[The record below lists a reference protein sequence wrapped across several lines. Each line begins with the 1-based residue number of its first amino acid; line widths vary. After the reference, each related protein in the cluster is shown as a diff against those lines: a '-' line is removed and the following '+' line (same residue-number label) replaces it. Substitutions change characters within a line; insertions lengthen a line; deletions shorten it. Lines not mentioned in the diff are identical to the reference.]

1 MQTELVGATKTPD
14 EATFLRILKKNR
26 EGLEKQKK
34 QVFAPY
40 REDDLQK
47 YFDSG
52 GLSLYEETVE
62 EKPSTITLTPEQLQG
77 LPTNILEE
85 LLKYLPR

>member
-1 MQTELVGATKTPD
+1 MKIF
-14 EATFLRILKKNR
+14 TFLRILKRNR

-40 REDDLQK
+40 REDDLQQ

-52 GLSLYEETVE
+52 GLSLYGVTTQEQ
-62 EKPSTITLTPEQLQG
+62 PSSITLTPEQIQS
-77 LPTNILEE
+77 LPTNVVEE
-85 LLKYLPR
+85 LLKLQR